1 MPLARSYDE
10 MYEDEDRKRPRAH
23 YRPFADWLAAT
34 SNETIAQNR
43 QAADLLFHRLGITFA
58 VYGEAAGR
66 ERLIPF
72 DIIPHVIPGERWQRL
87 ADGLRQRVKTL
98 NLFLHDIYHAQE
110 ILRAGRVPR
119 AMIEGHPQFR
129 PEMIGVPVPGD
140 IYAHIAGI
148 DLVKDADGE
157 YYVLED

>member
-10 MYEDEDRKRPRAH
+10 MYEDEDRKRPREH

-72 DIIPHVIPGERWQRL
+72 DIIPHVIPADRWEQLSEYLATVVMRL
-87 ADGLRQRVKTL
+87 PAWDAALAEVKG
-98 NLFLHDIYHAQE
+98 HRAQ
-110 ILRAGRVPR
+110 
-119 AMIEGHPQFR
+119 
-129 PEMIGVPVPGD
+129 
-140 IYAHIAGI
+140 
-148 DLVKDADGE
+148 ADGE
-157 YYVLED
+157 VATAMDHFRAAAAGFKTAGQPIDERRCTTLAAAVTDTAIH